1 MNPAADD
8 DRELA
13 ARIRDMLRISGK
25 RGSAYSSFMNERQCA
40 LAEKNLKENFAENYR
55 FFGGYENAQ
64 RKVLCVYDDYFMPED
79 KDFPVSAVTFS
90 YNKSC
95 SLSHRD
101 FLGAVM
107 SLGLKRETIGDIITG
122 EGMAQIFVLDSV
134 RQVITGEIRK
144 IGSVGVEI
152 DDDCEILL
160 SAEQNFREI
169 TGTVASLRFDSV
181 LSLAL
186 NRSRSRTAEIIGS
199 GYAEVNFFP
208 VSDKTYTMNKGDVFS
223 ARGFGKYRL
232 EEISGITKKGRIH
245 ITVLKY
251 C

>member
-1 MNPAADD
+1 
-8 DRELA
+8 
-13 ARIRDMLRISGK
+13 
-25 RGSAYSSFMNERQCA
+25 
-40 LAEKNLKENFAENYR
+40 
-55 FFGGYENAQ
+55 
-64 RKVLCVYDDYFMPED
+64 
-79 KDFPVSAVTFS
+79 
-90 YNKSC
+90 
-95 SLSHRD
+95 
-101 FLGAVM
+101 
-107 SLGLKRETIGDIITG
+107 
-122 EGMAQIFVLDSV
+122 
-134 RQVITGEIRK
+134 
-144 IGSVGVEI
+144 VGVEI